1 MFIFQWLF
9 LAGYCDDNWHWLRAG
24 ACLCAI
30 TILILSLWLS
40 QNLLLF
46 NHSPALAGNCLC
58 FEWPLPL
65 AGCAGC
71 SLGWGYCA
79 DRLDLDDLQAPT
91 VAAKALGRTLHVEN
105 FSELIWKFEP
115 VRIVRIIL
123 FDSVTWGWFPLW
135 AALWA
140 ALCFTLPP
148 KLPPRNGSERFWTIV
163 GVFTH
168 GVWARLDQLLGVF
181 CVFYCCLKWFSRLQS
196 TWEGPEEEGLYNTK
210 KKRLW
215 NQSWRLSLSKALCLL
230 AYFNARELD
239 KFDIEAA
246 KLLAPCQTLPPYL
259 HCCRSHDQ
267 TAKPHVF

>member
-9 LAGYCDDNWHWLRAG
+9 LAGYCDDNWHWLRAD

-71 SLGWGYCA
+71 SLGWGYCT

-91 VAAKALGRTLHVEN
+91 VAAKALGRTLHAEN
-105 FSELIWKFEP
+105 FSVLIWKFDP
-115 VRIVRIIL
+115 VRIVRILL

-140 ALCFTLPP
+140 ALRAALCSTLPP

-181 CVFYCCLKWFSRLQS
+181 CVFIVVLNDFRGFNPPGKDLKRKDSTTQKNGCEIGAGDWAFPRLCAAQK
-196 TWEGPEEEGLYNTK
+196 LNCDCYV
-210 KKRLW
+210 
-215 NQSWRLSLSKALCLL
+215 
-230 AYFNARELD
+230 YF
-239 KFDIEAA
+239 
-246 KLLAPCQTLPPYL
+246 Y
-259 HCCRSHDQ
+259 
-267 TAKPHVF
+267 

>member
-1 MFIFQWLF
+1 MTFLGWILWWL
-9 LAGYCDDNWHWLRAG
+9 NWHWLLAD

-71 SLGWGYCA
+71 SLGWGYCT

-91 VAAKALGRTLHVEN
+91 VAAKALGRTLHAEN
-105 FSELIWKFEP
+105 FSELIWKFDP
-115 VRIVRIIL
+115 VRIVRILL

-140 ALCFTLPP
+140 ALCSTLPP

-181 CVFYCCLKWFSRLQS
+181 CVFIVVLNDFRGFNPPGKDLKRKDSTTQKTAVKSELGIEPFQGFVQRINWIVIVMFTFINIRLLFYDLHSVRRFS
-196 TWEGPEEEGLYNTK
+196 
-210 KKRLW
+210 
-215 NQSWRLSLSKALCLL
+215 LL
-230 AYFNARELD
+230 RHFL
-239 KFDIEAA
+239 I
-246 KLLAPCQTLPPYL
+246 
-259 HCCRSHDQ
+259 
-267 TAKPHVF
+267 

>member
-1 MFIFQWLF
+1 MIISKFANSFSVILQRWQETAFASSDF
-9 LAGYCDDNWHWLRAG
+9 FHWLW
-24 ACLCAI
+24 LC
-30 TILILSLWLS
+30 
-40 QNLLLF
+40 
-46 NHSPALAGNCLC
+46 G
-58 FEWPLPL
+58 
-65 AGCAGC
+65 GC
-71 SLGWGYCA
+71 SLGWGYCT
-79 DRLDLDDLQAPT
+79 DRLDLGDVQTPT
-91 VAAKALGRTLHVEN
+91 VVAKALGPTLHVEN

-115 VRIVRIIL
+115 VRIVRTIL

-135 AALWA
+135 AAL
-140 ALCFTLPP
+140 CSTLPP

-181 CVFYCCLKWFSRLQS
+181 CVFYCVLKWFSRLQS
-196 TWEGPEEEGLYNTK
+196 TWEGPEEEGLEEEGLYNANE
-210 KKRLW
+210 KRLW
-215 NQSWRLSLSKALCLL
+215 NRSWGLSLSKALCSNNGLL

-239 KFDIEAA
+239 KLDIEAA